1 MKLES
6 YLKKVNMKEIIIC
19 LSLIVIGYMT
29 AQLFMRK
36 YNRFSVGGQNSCP
49 LGSDL
54 TCKLGTYPQ
63 RPGGGAPS
71 PDPCSKVKADDCNKS
86 WWQSKSDGAGNKP
99 IGVGCK
105 YIKNKCITPGT
116 GFKTINGCPTKSCD
130 GSPPPPANASTSYN
144 CSGSMCVSVSGTSGT
159 YSNESECLNS
169 DCEKT
174 TPLPPPTKYSCNAST
189 NKCEPDSNGSYTNAS
204 NCQSDCDVSI
214 WDYPAN
220 TFKWYSWPLLIV
232 YFVGVIFIVL
242 TLIYLN
248 RDKR

>member
-36 YNRFSVGGQNSCP
+36 YNGFRVGGQKCECTKTSGGDCVDGADSSKPRNSKFCTDQTTQNTCLSAGGRIGP
-49 LGSDL
+49 GKFVGKN
-54 TCKLGTYPQ
+54 TCK
-63 RPGGGAPS
+63 
-71 PDPCSKVKADDCNKS
+71 
-86 WWQSKSDGAGNKP
+86 W
-99 IGVGCK
+99 
-105 YIKNKCITPGT
+105 TPG
-116 GFKTINGCPTKSCD
+116 PA
-130 GSPPPPANASTSYN
+130 PANASTSYN
-144 CSGSMCVSVSGTSGT
+144 CNASKCVSVSGTSGT
-159 YSNESECLNS
+159 YSSES
-169 DCEKT
+169 DCQSKCGGN
-174 TPLPPPTKYSCNAST
+174 TPPPPPPPTKYSCNAST

-214 WDYPAN
+214 WDFPAN

-242 TLIYLN
+242 TLAFAFT
-248 RDKR
+248 R

>member
-54 TCKLGTYPQ
+54 TCKLGTFAQ

-99 IGVGCK
+99 IGIGCK

-130 GSPPPPANASTSYN
+130 VSPPPPPSNSKTSYN

-174 TPLPPPTKYSCNAST
+174 TPSASGQCILGGYLSFSNDGCKYKRKTYTDYTTAPSGACDCKNWYSPTKIIFT
-189 NKCEPDSNGSYTNAS
+189 
-204 NCQSDCDVSI
+204 
-214 WDYPAN
+214 
-220 TFKWYSWPLLIV
+220 LIMIGIV
-232 YFVGVIFIVL
+232 LFFVIFPIIL
-242 TLIYLN
+242 MSSG
-248 RDKR
+248 K

>member
-36 YNRFSVGGQNSCP
+36 CNRFSVGGQ
-49 LGSDL
+49 
-54 TCKLGTYPQ
+54 
-63 RPGGGAPS
+63 
-71 PDPCSKVKADDCNKS
+71 
-86 WWQSKSDGAGNKP
+86 
-99 IGVGCK
+99 
-105 YIKNKCITPGT
+105 KCECA
-116 GFKTINGCPTKSCD
+116 K
-130 GSPPPPANASTSYN
+130 
-144 CSGSMCVSVSGTSGT
+144 TSGT
-159 YSNESECLNS
+159 NCLDGADSSKQRNS
-169 DCEKT
+169 KFCTDQT
-174 TPLPPPTKYSCNAST
+174 TQNTCLSAGGRIGPGKFVGKDTCKWIPGPAGPPTPGPPTPTPGPPAGKPPAGKPPTPPPPTKYSCNAST

-214 WDYPAN
+214 WDFPAN

-242 TLIYLN
+242 ALRYLLL
-248 RDKR
+248 